1 MWALALGNADG
12 RKGEGTQGRPK
23 SGRPSRCARR
33 AAHLAYPLTHI
44 HVPTV
49 SARGDEGRGHRPR
62 PPFFMPSRGHSH
74 RTPRPPR
81 CSPPGPRALPG
92 RRDEAA
98 CTNPATP
105 VPLASHPRPSPYP
118 SVPRAHRTPVRAHA
132 HASEARPASD
142 GPRTYNERSPPA
154 DGGAGCCCITACG
167 GARLA
172 QGLHGETTSNGDAKV
187 AIAHCHL
194 FTRCCSVGRQACAR
208 VRALPAV
215 ADWTSC
221 GWWEAQSGD
230 QASPKRASGGMGECE
245 HPEGIGEEQAAR
257 IIPFQHA

>member
-1 MWALALGNADG
+1 MWALALGNTDG
-12 RKGEGTQGRPK
+12 RKGEGTQGRPE
-23 SGRPSRCARR
+23 SGRPSRCAHR

-49 SARGDEGRGHRPR
+49 SAHGDEGRGHRPR
-62 PPFFMPSRGHSH
+62 SPFSMPSRGHSH

-81 CSPPGPRALPG
+81 CSPPGPRALPD

-118 SVPRAHRTPVRAHA
+118 SVSRAHRTPVRAHA
-132 HASEARPASD
+132 HASEARPPSD
-142 GPRTYNERSPPA
+142 GGWP
-154 DGGAGCCCITACG
+154 GCCCITACG

-172 QGLHGETTSNGDAKV
+172 QGLHGETTSNGDTKV

-194 FTRCCSVGRQACAR
+194 FTRCCRVWVGRHAHEYGHCPPLRIGPAVVGGRRKAGTRQAPSGRQVAWVNASTR
-208 VRALPAV
+208 KELVRSKRRAL
-215 ADWTSC
+215 SHF
-221 GWWEAQSGD
+221 SM
-230 QASPKRASGGMGECE
+230 R
-245 HPEGIGEEQAAR
+245 
-257 IIPFQHA
+257 